1 MISDGVGEEVGRVGR
16 VSELDYQL
24 CAAEVWF
31 RFVAHQFT
39 LGNEAAQEVA
49 RDFED
54 SDGSSRHVAA
64 DAYTDT
70 RFEVG
75 VQFITFN
82 HVERDGAMGKS
93 HGAVLGIDA
102 RRIGLETA
110 DANQGVDDSH
120 RE

>member
-1 MISDGVGEEVGRVGR
+1 MISDRMGEEVGRVGR
-16 VSELDYQL
+16 VSESDHQL
-24 CAAEVWF
+24 CAAEVRF

-39 LGNEAAQEVA
+39 LGNEAALEVA

-54 SDGSSRHVAA
+54 GDRTSRHEAA

-75 VQFITFN
+75 VQFIAFN

-93 HGAVLGIDA
+93 HGAVLGVDA

-110 DANQGVDDSH
+110 DADQGVDDSH